1 MRILHY
7 LSLLCVLILLQSCL
21 QDDLRTPV
29 VREAT
34 QEDPLNSQ
42 TLIMDQT
49 TLEERF

>member
-34 QEDPLNSQ
+34 QEDPFKRPNPDNGSDNS
-42 TLIMDQT
+42 
-49 TLEERF
+49 